1 MKKIKNKDYKSL
13 SDLYIILI
21 IYFFIIFIKSLK
33 EILEIFTYGILKKE
47 LLTKDSNIGFDM
59 KIKMK

>member
-1 MKKIKNKDYKSL
+1 MKKIKNKDYDSL

>member
-1 MKKIKNKDYKSL
+1 MKNIKNKDYNSL

-21 IYFFIIFIKSLK
+21 IYFFIIFINSLK
-33 EILEIFTYGILKKE
+33 EILKIFTYGILKKE
-47 LLTKDSNIGFDM
+47 LLTKESNIGFDI